1 MRLPQGGMVARGKTF
16 VVSILAAS
24 LYLSSCLDTRSVGS
38 LTSDGGGGQ
47 GGAKVDAGP
56 PPSPIRVL
64 VWNNALTYGHASRAL
79 AIPYFKAREVTDGI
93 TFDTTYAHT
102 GTTYHDGPIDTT
114 FDASVFTDQGLEKYD
129 VVMFLNTTGNTM
141 DDDGMMDVRRQAL
154 QDFIEKK
161 GRGFVGLHSATDTY
175 QK

>member
-102 GTTYHDGPIDTT
+102 GTNYKDQQDGDTI
-114 FDASVFTDQGLEKYD
+114 FDPSVFTDDGLDKYD
-129 VVMFLNTTGNTM
+129 VVMFLNTTGNT
-141 DDDGMMDVRRQAL
+141 
-154 QDFIEKK
+154 I
-161 GRGFVGLHSATDTY
+161 
-175 QK
+175 